1 MKKRVNI
8 IFGHITC
15 VFFVFNI
22 LFFPTVS
29 YAEEKVAAVN
39 EGDPAPFTG
48 TLFNTEAAARLLI
61 DLETAGVLCDIE
73 CEKKIQTREAEFKF
87 DYDILKA
94 SHDALQLKYDETII
108 IKNDQIYFL
117 EKQIKRPRF
126 QNELIFAT
134 GVVTGV
140 GLVIA
145 SAYALNHVSK

>member
-1 MKKRVNI
+1 MKKIVNI
-8 IFGHITC
+8 IFGHVTC
-15 VFFVFNI
+15 FFFVFNI
-22 LFFPTVS
+22 LFFSTVS
-29 YAEEKVAAVN
+29 YAEEKVATVN

-61 DLETAGVLCDIE
+61 DLETSDELCDIE
-73 CEKKIQTREAEFKF
+73 CEKKIQIREAELKF

-117 EKQIKRPRF
+117 EKQIKHPRF

-140 GLVIA
+140 GLVMA
-145 SAYALNHVSK
+145 SAYTLNQISK